1 MLHRR
6 KGLPEDWERIAA
18 AQLGAWVGFHADER
32 EELGAIADWLLRH
45 KNWEAAHGFALDDDM
60 RTVIAVEAALLVLA
74 LGADYYREVSAI
86 VVYPSTIMSRG
97 VYAGPVRGTVT
108 DGVVPVYGQ
117 AHDRRGAILIAWD
130 EAVLA
135 ARNPGRG
142 RNVVFHE
149 FAHKLDMLDDVSDG
163 TPPLETKEALA
174 RWVAV
179 CTHAYTALRD
189 GIPRPPLDFYG
200 GVSPA
205 EFFAVATET
214 FFDAPIA
221 LEEHEPDVF
230 TVLRDFYRQDPAER
244 LRRGAGSEST

>member
-1 MLHRR
+1 VLHRR
-6 KGLPEDWERIAA
+6 KGLPEAWERIAA
-18 AQLGAWVGFHADER
+18 AQLSAWVGFAADER
-32 EELGAIADWLLRH
+32 EELAGIADWLLRH
-45 KNWEAAHGFALDDDM
+45 KNWEAARGFTLDDDM
-60 RTVIAVEAALLVLA
+60 RTVIAIEAALLVLA
-74 LGADYYREVSAI
+74 LGTDYYREVSAI

-97 VYAGPVRGTVT
+97 VYAGPARGTVT

-117 AHDRRGAILIAWD
+117 AHDRRGAILVAWD
-130 EAVLA
+130 EALLA

-149 FAHKLDMLDDVSDG
+149 FAHKLDMLDDVTDG

-174 RWVAV
+174 RWIAV
-179 CTHAYTALRD
+179 CTDAYTALRD

-200 GVSPA
+200 GVNPA

-230 TVLRDFYRQDPAER
+230 AVLRDFYRQDPAER
-244 LRRGAGSEST
+244 LRRADT